1 MEDKNK
7 KSNTNNLDSQ
17 KIILTNNDRDIFLS
31 LIENPPEPN
40 HVLKYL
46 TYIIKILKIG
56 ITYALIP

>member
-40 HVLKYL
+40 HVLKSAM
-46 TYIIKILKIG
+46 KIFQEEYEK
-56 ITYALIP
+56 